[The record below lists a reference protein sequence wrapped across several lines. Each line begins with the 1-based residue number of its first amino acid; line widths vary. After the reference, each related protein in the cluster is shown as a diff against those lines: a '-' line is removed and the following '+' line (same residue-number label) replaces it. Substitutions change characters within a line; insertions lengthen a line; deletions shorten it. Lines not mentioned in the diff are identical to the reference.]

1 MCCPGFASKQSEVSR
16 LESYNKLLTEELTQ
30 AKSTSES
37 LTRTLEDSQSQN
49 KVHRDDILLH

>member
-1 MCCPGFASKQSEVSR
+1 M
-16 LESYNKLLTEELTQ
+16 ESYNKLLTEELTQ